1 MARSKNYYSLEEE
14 FGEEAEQLGR
24 GFTFEEWLKIAEEDK
39 ITHHLKVDSQFK
51 IIEKFVHEAPKIT
64 PVNKTEKQAE
74 DSDFEE
80 YERGEN
86 NVRLED
92 IVSETLDRKSLE
104 DIVSETLARVYFD
117 QQLFS
122 KAIRVYE
129 KLGLLYPENSAYF
142 AAQIKKIKKVEAD
155 LKK

>member
-92 IVSETLDRKSLE
+92 IVSETL
-104 DIVSETLARVYFD
+104 ARVYFD

>member
-14 FGEEAEQLGR
+14 FGEEAEKLGR
-24 GFTFEEWLKIAEEDK
+24 GFTFEEWLKIAADDK

-51 IIEKFVHEAPKIT
+51 IIEKFVQEAPKIK
-64 PVNKTEKQAE
+64 PVNKTEKQA
-74 DSDFEE
+74 DDVDFEE

-86 NVRLED
+86 NVR
-92 IVSETLDRKSLE
+92 LE

-142 AAQIKKIKKVEAD
+142 AAQIKKIKKVEAE